1 MATLNC
7 KTCGMIHPVC
17 DPCEGPRQPRPC
29 TTHHHAC
36 DCREREFEKIG
47 EQRDELLEACEGAL
61 KCMETWGLHGP
72 GRVALEE
79 AVKKAKA
86 EK

>member
-1 MATLNC
+1 M
-7 KTCGMIHPVC
+7 K
-17 DPCEGPRQPRPC
+17 EC

-36 DCREREFEKIG
+36 DCREREFEKIR
-47 EQRDELLEACEGAL
+47 EQRDELLAACEGAL
-61 KCMETWGLHGP
+61 KCMESWSIYGP